1 MKVKPLSVG
10 PIVGHTTH
18 ESTRIF
24 GRGELEVSFGRPR
37 FSHGVLQYK
46 KKGSR
51 AYKRPIYF
59 KLNPNF
65 DLTGVAVIQGLE
77 ADTVYQYQVGSIFSE
92 VDSDKINVNSLLDWK
107 DIEPVEF
114 RTGSNDDT
122 KPRAIVTGS
131 CRYALRMLGGTWFD
145 DRGDKTFGSVNR
157 QVAEGRDA
165 DMLLMCGDQIYADDL
180 NFAGADDQI
189 DEFFKRYQKVF
200 TTRERRKLMSS
211 TPTYMI
217 LDDHEIEDNWPESA
231 NDRDWVRK
239 FPAAI
244 HAYSTYQASHSPLF
258 AVKEDGGLVG
268 TPTHLWYTFTDG
280 CCDFF
285 FCDTR
290 TERNLTGPRE
300 MIGPR
305 QIAALLDWLTDD
317 SGRVKIV
324 VTSVPLYEYEAEDKW
339 HGFVDQR
346 DSILEA
352 IRASGVRRVMIIA
365 GDVHASM
372 GSALTLEG
380 DANFKIVSVIS
391 SAFFWPYPHPRRR
404 AFLLEGAIRTNDST
418 RRYIVTEATEV
429 YPNDSFMRLDVDLD
443 GVAVEFFSRKGA
455 LLGRQQYA
463 F

>member
-1 MKVKPLSVG
+1 MKVKPFSVG

-18 ESTRIF
+18 DSTRIF
-24 GRGELEVSFGRPR
+24 GRGEIEISSGRPR
-37 FSHGVLQYK
+37 FSHGVVRYR
-46 KKGSR
+46 KKGTR

-65 DLTGVAVIQGLE
+65 DLTGIGVIEGLE
-77 ADTVYQYQVGSIFSE
+77 ADTVYQYQVGAIFSE
-92 VDSDKINVNSLLDWK
+92 VESSKINVNSLLDWG
-107 DIEPVEF
+107 DIEITEF
-114 RTGSNDDT
+114 RTGSNDAT
-122 KPRAIVTGS
+122 RPRAIVTGS
-131 CRYALRMLGGTWFD
+131 CRYALRMLGGIWFD

-157 QVAEGRDA
+157 QVAAGRAA
-165 DMLLMCGDQIYADDL
+165 DMLVMCGDQIYADDL
-180 NFAGADDQI
+180 NFIGADDQI
-189 DEFFKRYQKVF
+189 DEYFDRYRRVF
-200 TTRERRKLMSS
+200 TTRELRKLMSS

-231 NDRDWVRK
+231 NDKDWVRK

-258 AVKEDGGLVG
+258 ALKDGRIDG
-268 TPTHLWYTFTDG
+268 TPTHLWYTFADG

-290 TERNLTGPRE
+290 TERNLGSPRE

-305 QIAALLDWLTDD
+305 QIAALLDWLADG
-317 SGRVKIV
+317 SGRVKVV
-324 VTSVPLYEYEAEDKW
+324 VTSVPLYEYESDDKW

-346 DSILEA
+346 DSILET
-352 IRASGVRRVMIIA
+352 IRASGVRRVMLIA

-372 GSALTLEG
+372 ASALTLEG
-380 DANFKIVSVIS
+380 DSGFKIVSVIS

-404 AFLLEGAIRTNDST
+404 AFLLDGAIRTNDST
-418 RRYIVTEATEV
+418 RRYVITESTDV
-429 YPNDSFMRLDVDLD
+429 YPNDSFMRLDVDLN
-443 GVAVEFFSRKGA
+443 GVKVEFFSRKGD
-455 LLGRQQYA
+455 LLGSRQYS